1 MNDLMN
7 QIASAGDVNGT
18 LPEMRILVGLFLFTF
33 IIIVMSSIFI
43 ALKNLGGKGWLLYIY
58 LYS

>member
-7 QIASAGDVNGT
+7 QIASAGDINGT

-33 IIIVMSSIFI
+33 IIVVMSSIFI
-43 ALKNLGGKGWLLYIY
+43 ALKNLGGKG
-58 LYS
+58 